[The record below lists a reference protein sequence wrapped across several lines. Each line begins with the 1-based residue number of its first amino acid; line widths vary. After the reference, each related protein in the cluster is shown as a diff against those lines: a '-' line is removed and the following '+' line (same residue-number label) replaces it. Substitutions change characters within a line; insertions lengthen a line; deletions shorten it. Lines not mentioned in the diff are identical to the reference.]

1 MAGVPLRHEG
11 NIDVATASPRPG
23 EDLPGQPLREIFLS
37 ESYIPLPITTE
48 PLTLNVDGGGRACYE
63 IGLGL
68 RAGQPKK
75 EGGRIMTIV
84 AISREMGSGGYE
96 IGAAVAKALNFEYVN
111 RQILLEA
118 AHAHGVPEATLV
130 DVVERRPSLWERFD
144 AERRR
149 YLTFLEAAYY
159 AFAERGNLVTASR
172 SGPFFVRDVRH
183 ALKVRI
189 MAPVEVRVRRV
200 MAQERLDQKAA
211 TAKVRAY
218 DREMSGRI
226 DYLFGVDWTQPENYD
241 LVINTSGRCLGIL
254 HGPLGGGGPPPA
266 VPAHAGVATEGPR
279 PQPGGA
285 GPRRHRH
292 GPGDP
297 APQCRGHRP
306 GGPRGA
312 DGHRF
317 SPAVL
322 EAAADVAKR
331 VPGVASVS
339 CETVEI
345 PRVYPG
351 PIM

>member
-1 MAGVPLRHEG
+1 
-11 NIDVATASPRPG
+11 
-23 EDLPGQPLREIFLS
+23 
-37 ESYIPLPITTE
+37 
-48 PLTLNVDGGGRACYE
+48 
-63 IGLGL
+63 
-68 RAGQPKK
+68 
-75 EGGRIMTIV
+75 MTIV

-118 AHAHGVPEATLV
+118 AHAHGVPEAALV

-149 YLTFLEAAYY
+149 YLSFLEAAYY

-172 SGPFFVRDVRH
+172 SGPFFVREVQH

-200 MAQERLDQKAA
+200 MVQDHLDQKAA

-226 DYLFGVDWTQPENYD
+226 DYLFGVDWARPENYD
-241 LVINTSGRCLGIL
+241 LVLNTQDDAWEFYTDLLVAAARHPRYRPTPESLQKVRDLSLAAKVRAAIATDPVTQRLNVEVAAQAGSVVLTGI
-254 HGPLGGGGPPPA
+254 
-266 VPAHAGVATEGPR
+266 V
-279 PQPGGA
+279 
-285 GPRRHRH
+285 
-292 GPGDP
+292 
-297 APQCRGHRP
+297 
-306 GGPRGA
+306 
-312 DGHRF
+312 F
-317 SPAVL
+317 SPSVL
-322 EAAADVAKR
+322 DAAADVAKR
-331 VPGVASVS
+331 VPGVLRVS